1 MFGYVTVNEDDL
13 KVRELRRYRG
23 FYCGLCR
30 SLKKRHGI
38 RGQAV
43 LPYDMVFVDLLL
55 NGLYEMPLTEESRVC
70 MAHPTKKQ
78 HMLYNEIT
86 DYCADMGLMLAYYKM
101 LDDAS
106 DDKKTV
112 RAIGAKM
119 LEKRV
124 GRVKEA
130 WPRQSAA
137 VEDCI
142 SRLSQCEKSGGSGID
157 EIAGL
162 TGRMLGEILV
172 MEEDAWSDIL
182 RRLGFDLGK
191 FVYLMDAYEDL
202 EKDRKKGSFNPWE
215 TLADRKDFDAL
226 AENAL
231 MILMGDASR
240 EFEKLPIIEDAEI
253 LRNIMYSG
261 VWKKYRTLKE
271 KKAEEEKEEGKD
283 DHRSV

>member
-13 KVRELRRYRG
+13 KVKELRRYRG

-38 RGQAV
+38 RGQAI

-55 NGLYEMPLTEESRVC
+55 NGLYEKPVTEESRIC
-70 MAHPTKKQ
+70 LAHPLKKQ
-78 HMLYNEIT
+78 HMLYNDIT
-86 DYCADMGLMLAYYKM
+86 DYCADMGLLLAYYKM

-106 DDKKTV
+106 DEKKTV
-112 RAIGAKM
+112 RAVGAKM

-124 GRVKEA
+124 KRIKEA
-130 WPRQSAA
+130 WPRQSEAA
-137 VEDCI
+137 ENYI
-142 SRLSQCEKSGGSGID
+142 TSLASCEKSGNSGID

-162 TGRMLGEILV
+162 TGKALGEILV

-182 RRLGFDLGK
+182 RRLGLGLGK

-202 EKDRKKGSFNPWE
+202 EKDRKKGSYNPWE
-215 TLADRKDFDAL
+215 PLAARGDFDAL
-226 AENAL
+226 AENVL
-231 MILMGDASR
+231 MILMGDAAR

-253 LRNIMYSG
+253 LRNIIYSG

-271 KKAEEEKEEGKD
+271 KKAEEKKEEEKD